1 MSLAP
6 DAMLFDLDG
15 TLADTAADLGHVL
28 NLQRV
33 ARGLEPLP
41 LARLRPVVSQGA
53 RGLLRVGFGL
63 TPEQEG
69 YEPMRAE
76 FLDLYARNLC
86 RETRLFEGVS
96 AVLDALDAAAIPW
109 GVVTNKHARFTE
121 PLIDA
126 LGLRYR
132 AGCVISGDTCSRAKP
147 HPDPLLEAARR
158 LSVERTRCVYVGDDR
173 RDVQAGR
180 AAGMVAV
187 VALYGYLGE
196 EPDPGSWDAHRAVD
210 HPLDLLGLL

>member
-1 MSLAP
+1 MSLTP
-6 DAMLFDLDG
+6 GAMMFDLDG

-33 ARGLEPLP
+33 ARGLDPLP
-41 LARLRPVVSQGA
+41 LTRLRPVVSQGA

-69 YEPMRAE
+69 YEPMRVE
-76 FLDLYARNLC
+76 FLELYAHNLF
-86 RETRLFEGVS
+86 RETRLFDGMS

-109 GVVTNKHARFTE
+109 GVVTNKQARFTD
-121 PLIDA
+121 PLIEA
-126 LGLRYR
+126 LGLRDR

-147 HPDPLLEAARR
+147 HPDPLVEAARR
-158 LSVERTRCVYVGDDR
+158 LAVETGHCVYVGDDR

-180 AAGMVAV
+180 AAGMVTVA
-187 VALYGYLGE
+187 ALYGYLGE
-196 EPDPGSWDAHRAVD
+196 DPDPDSWAAHSAVS
-210 HPLDLLGLL
+210 HPLELLGLL

>member
-6 DAMLFDLDG
+6 AAMLFDLDG

-41 LARLRPVVSQGA
+41 LVRLRPVTSQGA

-63 TPEQEG
+63 TPEHAE
-69 YEPMRAE
+69 YEPMRQE
-76 FLDLYARNLC
+76 FLDLYAHNLC
-86 RETRLFEGVS
+86 RETRLFEGIS

-109 GVVTNKHARFTE
+109 GVVTNKQARFTE
-121 PLIDA
+121 PLIEA
-126 LGLRYR
+126 LGVRHR

-147 HPDPLLEAARR
+147 YPDPLMEAARR
-158 LSVERTRCVYVGDDR
+158 LRVASERCVYVGDDR
-173 RDVQAGR
+173 RDVEAGR

-187 VALYGYLGE
+187 VAMYGYLGE
-196 EPDPGSWDAHRAVD
+196 DPDPASWNADRAVD
-210 HPLDLLGLL
+210 HALDLLGLL